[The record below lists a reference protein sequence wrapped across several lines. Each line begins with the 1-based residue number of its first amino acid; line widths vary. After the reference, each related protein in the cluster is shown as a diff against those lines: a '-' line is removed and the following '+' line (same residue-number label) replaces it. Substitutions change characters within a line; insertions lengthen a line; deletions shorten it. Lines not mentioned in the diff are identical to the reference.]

1 MLINLYRSVCPKVT
15 DASVGIKVL
24 AGMTGHEG
32 SLSELGAN
40 STSSVPIEGLRNSA
54 VRAV

>member
-15 DASVGIKVL
+15 DASVGIKAL

-40 STSSVPIEGLRNSA
+40 STSSVPIGGLGNSA
-54 VRAV
+54 VPEV